1 MRSHSCRER
10 AIGFSQMMAR
20 TEGAAAQSRT
30 ISQCSSGWVAT
41 MTISGAACSSI
52 CR

>member
-1 MRSHSCRER
+1 M
-10 AIGFSQMMAR
+10 GFSQMMAR
-20 TEGAAAQSRT
+20 TEDAAAHWRT
-30 ISQCSSGWVAT
+30 ISQWSSGWVAT